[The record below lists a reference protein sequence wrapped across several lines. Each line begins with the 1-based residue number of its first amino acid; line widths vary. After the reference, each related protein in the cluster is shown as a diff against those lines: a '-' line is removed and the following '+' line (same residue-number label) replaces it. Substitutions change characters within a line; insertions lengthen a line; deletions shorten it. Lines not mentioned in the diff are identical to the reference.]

1 MVNTQDIRI
10 REVNTEDIP
19 TVAQFLRAMVEE
31 MASLGGHPVARDDA
45 TWARIEQGIA
55 EALESHDHLCLL
67 AELTDTGTSIGLVEA
82 RVLAIA
88 PVFKPTPMLHIH
100 ALYVIES
107 YRRAGTG
114 QALLEAAL
122 AWGRDKGCTEVE
134 LNVLVNN
141 PARTLYEKMGF
152 RALQVEMVRRL

>member
-1 MVNTQDIRI
+1 MNTQGIHIRQASPK
-10 REVNTEDIP
+10 DIP

-31 MASLGGHPVARDDA
+31 MASLGGHPTAKDDA
-45 TWARIEQGIA
+45 TWTRIEQGIA
-55 EALESHDHLCLL
+55 EALESCDHLCLL
-67 AELTDTGTSIGLVEA
+67 AELTDIGTPIGLVEA

-122 AWGRDKGCTEVE
+122 VWGREKGCTEVE
-134 LNVLVNN
+134 LNVLINN
-141 PARTLYEKMGF
+141 PARALYEKMGF